1 MVSGPT
7 EQLRSVYA
15 KLDRAEMQL
24 YEAKG
29 ILRDY
34 LSGEP
39 YTVIPETDPVQGFR
53 FYVKGIS
60 PPLLLSVVAG
70 ELLHNLRSCLDHLAW
85 QLASLSGNT
94 GTRATSF
101 PIHETVPTAK
111 DNEPVLPQ
119 ILPLPG
125 VSLQVRQFL
134 AEVQPYQW
142 GEHDAEVEHP
152 LCLLNSLNNFDK
164 HRTVVYGGER
174 FGRWFKEHPKGRRV
188 RRLHQFDDGVVFEV
202 IGDDMQ
208 VTGQVTLEVGL
219 RRGPPSDAKLLPVFE
234 TLMQIFLYVRDDV
247 VTPAATFFP

>member
-70 ELLHNLRSCLDHLAW
+70 SCSITFDPAWIILH
-85 QLASLSGNT
+85 GN
-94 GTRATSF
+94 S
-101 PIHETVPTAK
+101 
-111 DNEPVLPQ
+111 
-119 ILPLPG
+119 
-125 VSLQVRQFL
+125 
-134 AEVQPYQW
+134 
-142 GEHDAEVEHP
+142 
-152 LCLLNSLNNFDK
+152 
-164 HRTVVYGGER
+164 
-174 FGRWFKEHPKGRRV
+174 
-188 RRLHQFDDGVVFEV
+188 
-202 IGDDMQ
+202 
-208 VTGQVTLEVGL
+208 
-219 RRGPPSDAKLLPVFE
+219 
-234 TLMQIFLYVRDDV
+234 
-247 VTPAATFFP
+247 PA